1 MAHKVNIIMYHYVRN
16 LCQSRYPGIKGFSVS
31 RFRQHLKALT
41 NLGEIIV
48 GSDIVAASKG
58 KIDLPDRAF
67 WLTFDDGYSDH
78 YENVFPLLDEFGVSG
93 TFFPPTKCLSDR
105 FLLDVNAI
113 HFILACTKNPTSLVA
128 RLSKILTEYASQN
141 DLKSFDTYWTENAHP
156 NRFDTAEIIFVKRML
171 QVALPSTIR
180 RSIIDR
186 LFLEFVSVDQAA
198 FAEELYMTS
207 DQIRTMQRCGMEFGS
222 HTDLHPWLDTM
233 PAERQRSE
241 IETSLKFFASIDVC
255 MADWTMCYPYGASTE
270 NTQEIAKALGAVL
283 GVTTKVGAA
292 DLEKDDLM
300 SLPRW
305 DANDVENL
313 ISKMEK
319 F

>member
-1 MAHKVNIIMYHYVRN
+1 MYHYVRK
-16 LCQSRYPGIKGFSVS
+16 LSRSRYPDIKGLSVS
-31 RFRQHLKALT
+31 QFRQQLKALT
-41 NLGEIIV
+41 NLGEILV
-48 GSDIVAASKG
+48 GSDIVAALNG

-67 WLTFDDGYSDH
+67 WLTFDDGYLDH

-93 TFFPPTKCLSDR
+93 TFFPPTKCLRDR
-105 FLLDVNAI
+105 FLLDVHAI
-113 HFILACTKNPTSLVA
+113 HFILACTKDPTRLVT
-128 RLSKILTEYASQN
+128 RLSEILTEYRPSY

-171 QVALPSTIR
+171 QVALPSSIR

-186 LFLEFVSVDQAA
+186 LFLEFVSVDQSA

-207 DQIRTMQRCGMEFGS
+207 DQIRTMRRCGMEFGS
-222 HTDLHPWLDTM
+222 HTDSHPWLDTM
-233 PAERQRSE
+233 SAERQRLD
-241 IETSLKFFASIDVC
+241 IETSLNVFASIDVC
-255 MADWTMCYPYGASTE
+255 MTDWTMCYPYGASTE
-270 NTQEIAKALGAVL
+270 NTKEIAKALGAL
-283 GVTTKVGAA
+283 MGVTTKVGSA

-313 ISKMEK
+313 MLKMEK

>member
-1 MAHKVNIIMYHYVRN
+1 MYHYVRN
-16 LCQSRYPGIKGFSVS
+16 LSQSRYPNIKGLSVS
-31 RFRQHLKALT
+31 KFRQHLRALT
-41 NLGEIIV
+41 NLGEILV

-78 YENVFPLLDEFGVSG
+78 YKNVFPLLDEFGVSG
-93 TFFPPTKCLSDR
+93 TFFPPTKCLSCH

-113 HFILACTKNPTSLVA
+113 HFILACAKNPAKLVA
-128 RLSKILTEYASQN
+128 RLSNILTEYESQA
-141 DLKSFDTYWTENAHP
+141 DLKSFDTYWIENAHP
-156 NRFDTAEIIFVKRML
+156 SRFDTAEIIFVKRML
-171 QVALPSTIR
+171 QVALPSAIR

-186 LFLEFVSVDQAA
+186 LFFEFVSVDQPA

-207 DQIRTMQRCGMEFGS
+207 DQIRAMRRGGMEFGS

-241 IETSLKFFASIDVC
+241 IVTSLKFFSSIDVY
-255 MADWTMCYPYGASTE
+255 MEDWTMCYPYGASTE
-270 NTQEIAKALGAVL
+270 NTQEIARELGAAL
-283 GVTTKVGAA
+283 GVTTKVGMA
-292 DLEKDDLM
+292 DLDKDNLM

-305 DANDVENL
+305 DANDVESL
-313 ISKMEK
+313 ISKVEK
-319 F
+319 L